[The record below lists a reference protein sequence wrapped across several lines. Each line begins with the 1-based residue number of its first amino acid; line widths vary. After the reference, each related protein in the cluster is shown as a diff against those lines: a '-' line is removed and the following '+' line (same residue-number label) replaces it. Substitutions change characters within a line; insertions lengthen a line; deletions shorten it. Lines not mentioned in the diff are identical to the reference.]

1 MSDLLLL
8 SGGIDSTAIA
18 AWCRPAC
25 GLTIDYGQRPA
36 IAEVRAA
43 AAAAE
48 ATGVEH
54 RVMTVDLSSYGSG
67 DLAGRAAVSLA
78 PVREW
83 WPYRNQML
91 VTLAAMATVSEGV
104 QRIMIGCLATDGVHR
119 DGSRDFIIA
128 MDNALRMQEGAMR
141 LDAPAV
147 ELTAAELIRT
157 SKAPM
162 EVLAWAHS
170 CHMANEACGE
180 CRGCRKHYETLVELG
195 WDPY

>member
-1 MSDLLLL
+1 
-8 SGGIDSTAIA
+8 
-18 AWCRPAC
+18 
-25 GLTIDYGQRPA
+25 
-36 IAEVRAA
+36 
-43 AAAAE
+43 
-48 ATGVEH
+48 
-54 RVMTVDLSSYGSG
+54 
-67 DLAGRAAVSLA
+67 
-78 PVREW
+78 
-83 WPYRNQML
+83 
-91 VTLAAMATVSEGV
+91 
-104 QRIMIGCLATDGVHR
+104 
-119 DGSRDFIIA
+119 

-157 SKAPM
+157 SKVPM